1 MHAKRGDHIIIDTQ
15 TLDVAHRRGEVVEV
29 LGEGETEHY
38 QVRWQDGHE
47 SVYFPGPNAHV
58 EPAG

>member
-1 MHAKRGDHIIIDTQ
+1 MQAKRGDHIVIETQ
-15 TLDVAHRRGEVVEV
+15 TLDAARRRGEVVEV

-38 QVRWQDGHE
+38 QVRWEDGHE
-47 SVYFPGPNAHV
+47 SAYFPGPNAHI